1 MVTMRRA
8 KHVVAGQHHADGQ
21 RVRWRTAQPPRRV
34 GKAQY
39 VADHTP
45 GFIKKCATWLSQF
58 DAARRAAKQ
67 GEADLLFQK
76 ANLFTADCEMLSRA
90 AALVKL
96 RSLAT
101 ESAYRISRN
110 STHRSKLFS
119 DFAYCQIAKGE
130 SRDGMLALRRS
141 DDEAGPDLRL
151 ARLKQPGMLKASCI
165 RHGPKS

>member
-8 KHVVAGQHHADGQ
+8 KHVIAGQHHADGQ
-21 RVRWRTAQPPRRV
+21 RVRLRTTQPPRRV

-58 DAARRAAKQ
+58 NAARRAAKQ

-141 DDEAGPDLRL
+141 DDEAGRDLRL
-151 ARLKQPGMLKASCI
+151 ARLSNQAC
-165 RHGPKS
+165 

>member
-1 MVTMRRA
+1 
-8 KHVVAGQHHADGQ
+8 
-21 RVRWRTAQPPRRV
+21 
-34 GKAQY
+34 
-39 VADHTP
+39 
-45 GFIKKCATWLSQF
+45 
-58 DAARRAAKQ
+58 
-67 GEADLLFQK
+67 
-76 ANLFTADCEMLSRA
+76 MLSRA